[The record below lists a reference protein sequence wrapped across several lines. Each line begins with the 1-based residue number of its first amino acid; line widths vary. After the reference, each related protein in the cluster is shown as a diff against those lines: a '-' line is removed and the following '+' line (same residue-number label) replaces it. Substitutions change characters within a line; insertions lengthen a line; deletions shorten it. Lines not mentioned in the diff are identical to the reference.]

1 MAAGV
6 VDIDRLL
13 EVRPG
18 FRDGRPCLRGTGITV
33 HTIAAHHLQ
42 GMSPEEILDGF
53 PQATLA
59 GIHAALAYY
68 YAHRTEVDADA
79 ANDLALGEQERER
92 QEREWDE
99 PGGRNIP

>member
-18 FRDGRPCLRGTGITV
+18 FRGGRPCLRGTGITV

-53 PQATLA
+53 PRASLA

-68 YAHRTEVDADA
+68 YAHRAEVDADS
-79 ANDLALGEQERER
+79 ANDRAVGEEEIER
-92 QEREWDE
+92 QERKWDE
-99 PGGRNIP
+99 PGGRNLP